1 MDFREIPGLLLDT
14 APDAIVVSRS
24 DGVIT
29 LANRR
34 AHDMFGYP
42 AGALVGRAV
51 DDLVPEDVR
60 PRHPAQRSAYLA
72 GDQPPLRRLP
82 LRGLRRDGSV
92 FPVEISLSAV
102 STSGAETYV
111 TSVLRDDTAQREVA
125 RTRALLASVV
135 QSSHDA
141 IVTTDLD
148 GVVLSWNPGAEMLY
162 GYPAADMIGRTV
174 DMIIPDERRSD
185 EEQIRL
191 LVRLGGRVDR
201 YRSIRLTAK
210 NEQISVSTLIS
221 PLLDEH
227 GNMIGTTTITRD
239 ISDRERAEARVQA
252 ILDAAPDAMLGVAES
267 GEVVLVNAE
276 AERLFDRPRYDLLHM
291 PLPQL
296 LPDGLPPVS
305 AVLRTGGDSTPLDT
319 ERADDTLDGS
329 APAEDG
335 RAPAEDGNALA
346 EDGNALAE
354 PGDQRWATRRALRR
368 DGAELPVDIACSS
381 LHTDSG
387 VVIVVVV
394 RDITERLAAEEER
407 RRLREEADR
416 QRLEARMQQAQRLES
431 LGQLAGG
438 IAHDFNNL
446 LAVILNYAS
455 FIVED
460 AAGTPPAA
468 DAEQIARAARRGSDL
483 THQLLAFA
491 RREVIRPRPLN
502 LNVVVTEVHQMLK
515 RSLGEHI
522 ALTVRT
528 TAGLPSVMADPGQLE
543 QVLVNLAVNARDA
556 MPTGGRLT
564 IDTAPVQVDAE
575 YAARLG
581 LKIGSYVR
589 LRVSDTGTG
598 MPRDVIDKAFE
609 PFFTTKP
616 SGQGTGLG
624 LATVY
629 GIVTQAGGTV
639 QIYSEAG
646 IGTTFTILLPATD
659 MEARESA
666 PEDSAEGLS
675 GHGATVLVVEDEAA
689 LREVTSRILRR
700 GGYTVLVAGSG
711 DEALRLAA
719 EHAIDVL
726 LTDVIMPGMLG
737 RDLASAIHRSSPGTK
752 VLFMSG
758 YAQPV
763 LTTHGTLSADVHLLE
778 KPFTSAELMRA
789 LHEELQA
796 RP

>member
-1 MDFREIPGLLLDT
+1 MEVAGIPGILLDT
-14 APDAIVVSRS
+14 APDAIIVSRS
-24 DGVIT
+24 DGIIT
-29 LANRR
+29 MANRR

-42 AGALVGRAV
+42 AGEMVGRCV
-51 DDLVPEDVR
+51 DELVPPEIR
-60 PRHPAQRSAYLA
+60 ERHPRMRQGYLSGA
-72 GDQPPLRRLP
+72 HQPLRRLP
-82 LRGLRRDGSV
+82 LRGFRLDGTI
-92 FPVEISLSAV
+92 FPVEVSLSVVTAPD
-102 STSGAETYV
+102 TETYV
-111 TSVLRDDTAQREVA
+111 TAVLRDDTVQREAA
-125 RTRALLASVV
+125 RTRQLLASIV

-148 GVVLSWNPGAEMLY
+148 GRVLSWNPGAEALL
-162 GYPAADMIGRTV
+162 GHAAADIVGEHIDRT
-174 DMIIPDERRSD
+174 IPPDRRAD

-201 YRSIRLTAK
+201 YRSARLTGSGDGIAV
-210 NEQISVSTLIS
+210 SVLVS
-221 PLLDEH
+221 PLLDED
-227 GNMIGTTTITRD
+227 GAIIGTTSICRD
-239 ISDRERAEARVQA
+239 ISDRERAEARVQS
-252 ILDAAPDAMLGVAES
+252 ILDAAPDAVLGIAES

-276 AERLFDRPRYDLLHM
+276 AERLFDHPRYDLLHM
-291 PLPQL
+291 PVDVL
-296 LPDGLPPVS
+296 LPDGLPAAS
-305 AVLRTGGDSTPLDT
+305 TVLRTGGGDSTPLDS
-319 ERADDTLDGS
+319 ERAETLT
-329 APAEDG
+329 
-335 RAPAEDGNALA
+335 
-346 EDGNALAE
+346 
-354 PGDQRWATRRALRR
+354 DQRWATRRAVRR
-368 DGAELPVDIACSS
+368 GGAEIPVDLACSA

-387 VVIVVVV
+387 VVTVVVV

-407 RRLREEADR
+407 RRLREEADK
-416 QRLEARMQQAQRLES
+416 QRLEARIQQTQRLES

-455 FIVED
+455 FIIED

-491 RREVIRPRPLN
+491 RREVIRPRPLS
-502 LNVVVTEVHQMLK
+502 LNTVVTEVHQMLE

-522 ALTVRT
+522 TLTVRT

-564 IDTAPVQVDAE
+564 IDTALVAVDAE
-575 YAARLG
+575 HAAARAG
-581 LKIGSYVR
+581 LSTGRYVR

-598 MPRDVIDKAFE
+598 MPKEVIDKAFE

-629 GIVTQAGGTV
+629 GIITQAGGTV
-639 QIYSEAG
+639 RIYSESG
-646 IGTTFTILLPATD
+646 IGTTFTILLPVTD
-659 MEARESA
+659 AEAYRQQPEESL
-666 PEDSAEGLS
+666 AELA
-675 GHGATVLVVEDEAA
+675 GHGATVLVVEDESA
-689 LREVTSRILRR
+689 LREVTCRILRR
-700 GGYTVLVAGSG
+700 GGYTVLAADGG

-719 EHAIDVL
+719 ENTVDVL
-726 LTDVIMPGMLG
+726 LTDVIMPNMLG
-737 RDLASAIHRSSPGTK
+737 KDLADAVRARWPGTR

-763 LTTHGTLSADVHLLE
+763 LTTHGTLAADVHLLE

-789 LHEELQA
+789 LHDELQA
-796 RP
+796 KP

>member
-1 MDFREIPGLLLDT
+1 MESTGIPGLLLDT
-14 APDAIVVSRS
+14 APDAIIVSRS
-24 DGVIT
+24 DGAIT
-29 LANRR
+29 MANRR
-34 AHDMFGYP
+34 AHDMFRYP
-42 AGALVGRAV
+42 AGDLVGRCV
-51 DDLVPEDVR
+51 DDLVPLESR
-60 PRHPAQRSAYLA
+60 ERHPGMRERYLSGA
-72 GDQPPLRRLP
+72 HPPLRRLP
-82 LRGLRRDGSV
+82 LRGLRSDGSV
-92 FPVEISLSAV
+92 FPVEVSLSAV
-102 STSGAETYV
+102 TAPDAETYV
-111 TSVLRDDTAQREVA
+111 TAVLRDDTVQREEA
-125 RTRALLASVV
+125 RSRALLASIV

-148 GVVLSWNPGAEMLY
+148 GRVLSWNPGAESLF
-162 GYPAADMIGRTV
+162 GYPADDIVGAHIDRTIPAD
-174 DMIIPDERRSD
+174 RRAD

-201 YRSIRLTAK
+201 YRSTRLTASGDG
-210 NEQISVSTLIS
+210 IAVTVLVS
-221 PLLDEH
+221 PLVDEH
-227 GNMIGTTTITRD
+227 GTVIGTTSICRD

-252 ILDAAPDAMLGVAES
+252 MLDAAPDAVLGVAES
-267 GEVVLVNAE
+267 GAVVLVNAE
-276 AERLFDRPRYDLLHM
+276 AERLFGHPRYDLLHM
-291 PLPQL
+291 PVGAL
-296 LPDGLPPVS
+296 LPDGLPAAS
-305 AVLRTGGDSTPLDT
+305 AVLRTGGDSTPLDS
-319 ERADDTLDGS
+319 ERAPDQ
-329 APAEDG
+329 A
-335 RAPAEDGNALA
+335 
-346 EDGNALAE
+346 
-354 PGDQRWATRRALRR
+354 DQRWAGRRAVRR
-368 DGAELPVDIACSS
+368 GGAEIPVDIACSA
-381 LHTDSG
+381 LRTDSG
-387 VVIVVVV
+387 VVTVVVV
-394 RDITERLAAEEER
+394 RDITERLAAEQER

-416 QRLEARMQQAQRLES
+416 QRLEARIQQTQRLES

-455 FIVED
+455 FIIED
-460 AAGTPPAA
+460 AAGTAPAS

-502 LNVVVTEVHQMLK
+502 LNTVATEVHQMLD

-522 ALTVRT
+522 TLTVRT

-564 IDTAPVQVDAE
+564 IDTALVDVDPDHA
-575 YAARLG
+575 AARAG
-581 LKIGSYVR
+581 LSTGRYVR
-589 LRVSDTGTG
+589 LRVSDTGSG
-598 MPRDVIDKAFE
+598 MPKEVIDKAFE

-639 QIYSEAG
+639 QIYSEPG
-646 IGTTFTILLPATD
+646 IGTTFTILLPVTD
-659 MEARESA
+659 AEAHQHVPEESV
-666 PEDSAEGLS
+666 AELA
-675 GHGATVLVVEDEAA
+675 GHGATVLVVEDESA
-689 LREVTSRILRR
+689 LREVTCRILKR
-700 GGYTVLVAGSG
+700 GGYTVLAAEGG

-719 EHAIDVL
+719 ENTVDVL
-726 LTDVIMPGMLG
+726 LTDVIMPNMLG
-737 RDLASAIHRSSPGTK
+737 KDLADAIRSRWPGTK

-789 LHEELQA
+789 LHDELQA
-796 RP
+796 KP

>member
-1 MDFREIPGLLLDT
+1 MESAGIPGLLLDT
-14 APDAIVVSRS
+14 APDAIVVSRA
-24 DGVIT
+24 DGLIT

-42 AGALVGRAV
+42 AGELVGRSV
-51 DDLVPEDVR
+51 DDLVPDDVR
-60 PRHPAQRSAYLA
+60 DRHPEQRAAYID
-72 GDQPPLRRLP
+72 GGPTPLRRLP
-82 LRGLRRDGSV
+82 LRGKRRDGSV
-92 FPVEISLSAV
+92 FPVEVSLSAV
-102 STSGAETYV
+102 TAGDETYV
-111 TSVLRDDTAQREVA
+111 TAVLRDDTAQREAA

-162 GYPAADMIGRTV
+162 GHPASDMVGKSI
-174 DMIIPDERRSD
+174 DAIIPVERRGD
-185 EEQIRL
+185 EEQVRL

-210 NEQISVSTLIS
+210 GEMIAVSTLIS

-227 GNMIGTTTITRD
+227 GTMIGTTTITRD

-276 AERLFDRPRYDLLHM
+276 AERLFDHPRYDLLHM
-291 PLPQL
+291 PLPVL

-319 ERADDTLDGS
+319 VRATAD
-329 APAEDG
+329 PAQ
-335 RAPAEDGNALA
+335 PA
-346 EDGNALAE
+346 
-354 PGDQRWATRRALRR
+354 DQRWAKRRAVRR
-368 DGAELPVDIACSS
+368 GGAEIPVDIACSS

-387 VVIVVVV
+387 VVVVVVV
-394 RDITERLAAEEER
+394 RDITERLAAEKER

-502 LNVVVTEVHQMLK
+502 LNVVVTEVHQMLE

-564 IDTAPVQVDAE
+564 IDTAPVRVDGE
-575 YAARLG
+575 YAGRIALTPG
-581 LKIGSYVR
+581 NYVR

-598 MPRDVIDKAFE
+598 MPQEVIDKAFE

-629 GIVTQAGGTV
+629 GIITQAGGTV
-639 QIYSEAG
+639 QIYSESG
-646 IGTTFTILLPATD
+646 IGTTFTILLPAT
-659 MEARESA
+659 EAEAQAAAPEESA
-666 PEDSAEGLS
+666 AGLT

-700 GGYTVLVAGSG
+700 GGYTVLVASSG

-719 EHAIDVL
+719 ENEVDVL

-737 RDLASAIHRSSPGTK
+737 RDLATAILRGSPGTK

-789 LHEELQA
+789 LHDELQA

>member
-1 MDFREIPGLLLDT
+1 MEATGIPGLLLDT
-14 APDAIVVSRS
+14 APDAIIVSRS
-24 DGVIT
+24 DGVIAM
-29 LANRR
+29 ANRR
-34 AHDMFGYP
+34 AHDMFGYT
-42 AGALVGRAV
+42 GEGLVGRAV
-51 DDLVPEDVR
+51 EDLVPADVR
-60 PRHPAQRSAYLA
+60 DGHPEHRFAYLSGA
-72 GDQPPLRRLP
+72 HPPLRRLP
-82 LRGLRRDGSV
+82 LRGLRRDGTA

-102 STSGAETYV
+102 AAPDGETYV
-111 TSVLRDDTAQREVA
+111 TAVLRDDTAQREAA
-125 RTRALLASVV
+125 RTSSLLASIV

-141 IVTTDLD
+141 IVTTDVD
-148 GVVLSWNPGAEMLY
+148 GRVLSWNPGAEALY
-162 GYPAADMIGRTV
+162 GHPASDMIGRSI
-174 DMIIPDERRSD
+174 DGIIPEDRRGDEA
-185 EEQIRL
+185 QVRL
-191 LVRLGGRVDR
+191 MVRLGGRVDR
-201 YRSIRLTAK
+201 YRSIRRTAK
-210 NEQISVSTLIS
+210 DDEIAVSTLVS
-221 PLLDEH
+221 PLLDER
-227 GNMIGTTTITRD
+227 GMIVGTTSITRD

-252 ILDAAPDAMLGVAES
+252 ILDAAPDAVLGVTES

-276 AERLFDRPRYDLLHM
+276 AERLFGHPRHDLLH
-291 PLPQL
+291 LPVRQL
-296 LPDGLPPVS
+296 LPDGLPAVS
-305 AVLRTGGDSTPLDT
+305 AVLRTGGDTTPLDS
-319 ERADDTLDGS
+319 ERAGG
-329 APAEDG
+329 AGGAE
-335 RAPAEDGNALA
+335 ES
-346 EDGNALAE
+346 
-354 PGDQRWATRRALRR
+354 DQRWATRRAVGRGGR
-368 DGAELPVDIACSS
+368 EIPVDIACSA

-387 VVIVVVV
+387 VVVVAVV
-394 RDITERLAAEEER
+394 RDVTERLAAEQER

-416 QRLEARMQQAQRLES
+416 QRLEARIQQAQRLES

-460 AAGTPPAA
+460 AAGTPPAV

-502 LNVVVTEVHQMLK
+502 LNTVVTEVHQMLT

-522 ALTVRT
+522 TLTVLT

-564 IDTAPVQVDAE
+564 IDTALVRVDADHA
-575 YAARLG
+575 AARAG
-581 LKIGSYVR
+581 LVTGRYVR

-598 MPRDVIDKAFE
+598 MPREVSDKAFE

-616 SGQGTGLG
+616 SGHGTGLG

-639 QIYSEAG
+639 QIYSEPG

-659 MEARESA
+659 VEAVA
-666 PEDSAEGLS
+666 NTPEDTAAGLT
-675 GHGATVLVVEDEAA
+675 GHGATVLVVEDENA
-689 LREVTSRILRR
+689 LREVTCRILER
-700 GGYTVLVAGSG
+700 GGYTVLAADGG
-711 DEALRLAA
+711 EEALRLAA
-719 EHAIDVL
+719 DHSIDVL
-726 LTDVIMPGMLG
+726 VTDVIMPNMLG
-737 RDLASAIHRSSPGTK
+737 RDLADAVRSRWPGTR

-789 LHEELQA
+789 LHDELRA

>member
-1 MDFREIPGLLLDT
+1 VESTGIPGLLLDT
-14 APDAIVVSRS
+14 APDAIIVSRS
-24 DGVIT
+24 DGTIT
-29 LANRR
+29 MANRR
-34 AHDMFGYP
+34 AHDMFGWADDDL
-42 AGALVGRAV
+42 AGTSV
-51 DDLVPEDVR
+51 DDLVPEDTR
-60 PRHPAQRSAYLA
+60 DRHPQHRAGYLS
-72 GDQPPLRRLP
+72 GPHPPLRRLP
-82 LRGLRRDGSV
+82 LRGVRRDGTV
-92 FPVEISLSAV
+92 FAVEVSLSAV
-102 STSGAETYV
+102 AAPDGETYV
-111 TSVLRDDTAQREVA
+111 TAVLRDDTAQREAA
-125 RTRALLASVV
+125 RTRSLLASIV

-148 GVVLSWNPGAEMLY
+148 GRVLSWNPGAEALY
-162 GYPAADMIGRTV
+162 GHPGPDMIGRSI
-174 DMIIPDERRSD
+174 DLIIPEDRRGDEA
-185 EEQIRL
+185 QVRL
-191 LVRLGGRVDR
+191 MVRLGGRVDR
-201 YRSIRLTAK
+201 YRSVRRTAK
-210 NEQISVSTLIS
+210 DEDIAVSTLVS
-221 PLLDEH
+221 PLIDER
-227 GNMIGTTTITRD
+227 GTIVGTTSITRD

-252 ILDAAPDAMLGVAES
+252 ILDAAPDAVLGVAES

-276 AERLFDRPRYDLLHM
+276 AERLFGHPRYDLLHM
-291 PLPQL
+291 PVALL
-296 LPDGLPPVS
+296 LPDGLPAVS
-305 AVLRTGGDSTPLDT
+305 AVLRTGGDSTPLDS
-319 ERADDTLDGS
+319 ERS
-329 APAEDG
+329 AE
-335 RAPAEDGNALA
+335 ES
-346 EDGNALAE
+346 
-354 PGDQRWATRRALRR
+354 DQRWATRRAARR
-368 DGAELPVDIACSS
+368 GGAEIPVDIACSS

-387 VVIVVVV
+387 VVIVAVV
-394 RDITERLAAEEER
+394 RDISDRLAAEEER
-407 RRLREEADR
+407 RRLREETDR

-460 AAGTPPAA
+460 AAGTPPAV

-502 LNVVVTEVHQMLK
+502 LNTVVTEVHQMLD

-556 MPTGGRLT
+556 MPAGGRLT
-564 IDTAPVQVDAE
+564 IDTALVDVDFEHA
-575 YAARLG
+575 AARAG
-581 LKIGSYVR
+581 LPTGRYVR

-598 MPRDVIDKAFE
+598 MPKEVIDKAFE

-616 SGQGTGLG
+616 GGQGTGLG

-629 GIVTQAGGTV
+629 GIITQAGGTV
-639 QIYSEAG
+639 QIYSEPG
-646 IGTTFTILLPATD
+646 VGTTFTILLPATD
-659 MEARESA
+659 AEAHQGG
-666 PEDSAEGLS
+666 PEQSVAGLA
-675 GHGATVLVVEDEAA
+675 GHGATVLVVEDESA
-689 LREVTSRILRR
+689 LREVTCRILRR
-700 GGYTVLVAGSG
+700 GGYTVLAADGG

-719 EHAIDVL
+719 THSVDVL
-726 LTDVIMPGMLG
+726 LTDVIMPNMLG
-737 RDLASAIHRSSPGTK
+737 RDLAEAVRSRWPGTR

-789 LHEELQA
+789 LHDELRT

>member
-1 MDFREIPGLLLDT
+1 MEFREIPGLLLDT

-24 DGVIT
+24 DGTIT

-42 AGALVGRAV
+42 AGELVGRAV
-51 DDLVPEDVR
+51 DDLVPEDAR
-60 PRHPAQRSAYLA
+60 SRHPARRSAYLA
-72 GDQPPLRRLP
+72 GDHPPLRRLP

-102 STSGAETYV
+102 TPAGDETYV
-111 TSVLRDDTAQREVA
+111 TSVLRDDTAQREAA

-162 GYPAADMIGRTV
+162 GHPAADMIGRTV
-174 DMIIPDERRSD
+174 DVIIPDERRSD
-185 EEQIRL
+185 EEQIRM

-201 YRSIRLTAK
+201 YRSTRLTAK

-221 PLLDEH
+221 PLLDER

-276 AERLFDRPRYDLLHM
+276 AERLFDHPRYDLLHM
-291 PLPQL
+291 PLPLL

-305 AVLRTGGDSTPLDT
+305 AVLRTGSDSTPLDT
-319 ERADDTLDGS
+319 ERAGDT
-329 APAEDG
+329 PAEY
-335 RAPAEDGNALA
+335 
-346 EDGNALAE
+346 
-354 PGDQRWATRRALRR
+354 GDQRWATRRALRR
-368 DGAELPVDIACSS
+368 GGAELPVDLACSS

-394 RDITERLAAEEER
+394 RDITERLAAEQER
-407 RRLREEADR
+407 RRLREEAER

-460 AAGTPPAA
+460 ATGTPSAA

-502 LNVVVTEVHQMLK
+502 LNVVVTEVHQMLE

-575 YAARLG
+575 YAARLD
-581 LKIGSYVR
+581 LRIGSYVR

-598 MPRDVIDKAFE
+598 MPREVIDKAFE

-629 GIVTQAGGTV
+629 GIITQAGGTV
-639 QIYSEAG
+639 RIYSESG

-659 MEARESA
+659 MEAREAS
-666 PEDSAEGLS
+666 PEETAEELS
-675 GHGATVLVVEDEAA
+675 GHGAVVLVVEDEAA

-711 DEALRLAA
+711 EEALRLAA
-719 EHAIDVL
+719 ENTVDVL

-737 RDLASAIHRSSPGTK
+737 RDLASAVHRSSPGTK

-789 LHEELQA
+789 LHDELQA

>member
-1 MDFREIPGLLLDT
+1 VESAGIPGLLLDT
-14 APDAIVVSRS
+14 APDAIVVCRS
-24 DGVIT
+24 DGLIT
-29 LANRR
+29 LANHR

-42 AGALVGRAV
+42 PGALVGHCV
-51 DDLVPEDVR
+51 DDLVPDDSREK
-60 PRHPAQRSAYLA
+60 HPAQRAAYLA
-72 GDQPPLRRLP
+72 GELTPLRRLP

-92 FPVEISLSAV
+92 FPVEVSLSAV
-102 STSGAETYV
+102 TAEDSETYV
-111 TSVLRDDTAQREVA
+111 TSVLRDDTAHREAA

-141 IVTTDLD
+141 IVTTDVD

-162 GYPAADMIGRTV
+162 GYPAADMVGAPV
-174 DMIIPDERRSD
+174 DVIIPAERRSD
-185 EEQIRL
+185 EAQVRL

-201 YRSIRLTAK
+201 YRSVRLTAK
-210 NEQISVSTLIS
+210 GDPIAVSTLVS
-221 PLLDEH
+221 PLLDER
-227 GNMIGTTTITRD
+227 GEMIGTTTITRD
-239 ISDRERAEARVQA
+239 ISERERAEARVQA
-252 ILDAAPDAMLGVAES
+252 ILDAAPDAMLGVGES

-276 AERLFDRPRYDLLHM
+276 AERLFDHPRYDLLHM
-291 PLPQL
+291 PLALL

-319 ERADDTLDGS
+319 VRTTAD
-329 APAEDG
+329 PAQ
-335 RAPAEDGNALA
+335 
-346 EDGNALAE
+346 
-354 PGDQRWATRRALRR
+354 PGDHRWAERRAVRR
-368 DGAELPVDIACSS
+368 GGTELPVDIACSS

-387 VVIVVVV
+387 EVVVVVV
-394 RDITERLAAEEER
+394 RDITERLAVDQER
-407 RRLREEADR
+407 HRLREEADRQRLEADR

-455 FIVED
+455 FIIED
-460 AAGTPPAA
+460 AAGSPPAA

-491 RREVIRPRPLN
+491 KREVIRPRPLN
-502 LNVVVTEVHQMLK
+502 LNVVVTEVHQMLD

-556 MPTGGRLT
+556 MPGGGRLT
-564 IDTAPVQVDAE
+564 IDTASVHVDAE
-575 YAARLG
+575 YASRATVTPG
-581 LKIGSYVR
+581 LYVR

-598 MPRDVIDKAFE
+598 MPQEVIDKAFE

-646 IGTTFTILLPATD
+646 IGTTFTILLPATAV
-659 MEARESA
+659 EAQEAPVEMSA
-666 PEDSAEGLS
+666 AGLT

-711 DEALRLAA
+711 DEAVRLAA
-719 EHAIDVL
+719 ENHVDVL

-737 RDLASAIHRSSPGTK
+737 RELATAVHRTSPGIK

-789 LHEELQA
+789 LHDELQT

>member
-1 MDFREIPGLLLDT
+1 MEFREIPGLLLDT

-24 DGVIT
+24 DGTIT

-42 AGALVGRAV
+42 AGELVGRAV
-51 DDLVPEDVR
+51 DDLVPEDAR
-60 PRHPAQRSAYLA
+60 SRHPARRSAYLA
-72 GDQPPLRRLP
+72 GDHPPLRRLP

-102 STSGAETYV
+102 TPAGSETYV
-111 TSVLRDDTAQREVA
+111 TSVLRDDTAQREAA

-174 DMIIPDERRSD
+174 DVIIPDDRRSD
-185 EEQIRL
+185 EEQIRM

-201 YRSIRLTAK
+201 YRSTRLTAK

-221 PLLDEH
+221 PLLDER

-276 AERLFDRPRYDLLHM
+276 AERLFDHPRYDLLHM
-291 PLPQL
+291 PLPML

-305 AVLRTGGDSTPLDT
+305 AVLRTGSDSTPLDTERAGDTPLRTGGDSTPLDT
-319 ERADDTLDGS
+319 ERAGDT
-329 APAEDG
+329 PADS
-335 RAPAEDGNALA
+335 
-346 EDGNALAE
+346 
-354 PGDQRWATRRALRR
+354 GDQRWATRRALRR
-368 DGAELPVDIACSS
+368 GGSELPVDIACSS

-407 RRLREEADR
+407 RRLREEAER

-455 FIVED
+455 FIIED
-460 AAGTPPAA
+460 GTGTPSAA

-502 LNVVVTEVHQMLK
+502 LNVVVTEVHQMLE

-575 YAARLG
+575 YAARLD

-598 MPRDVIDKAFE
+598 MPREVIDKAFE

-629 GIVTQAGGTV
+629 GIITQAGGTV
-639 QIYSEAG
+639 QIYSESG

-659 MEARESA
+659 MEAHEAS
-666 PEDSAEGLS
+666 PEDSAEELS

-711 DEALRLAA
+711 EEALRLAA
-719 EHAIDVL
+719 ENAVDVL

-737 RDLASAIHRSSPGTK
+737 RDLASAVHRSSPGTK

-789 LHEELQA
+789 LHDELQA

>member
-1 MDFREIPGLLLDT
+1 MESRDIPALLIDT
-14 APDAIVVSRS
+14 APDAVVVSRS
-24 DGVIT
+24 DGLIT
-29 LANRR
+29 LANTR

-42 AGALVGRAV
+42 PGTLVGRSI
-51 DDLVPEDVR
+51 DDLIPDDAGDSC
-60 PRHPAQRSAYLA
+60 PAQRAAYLA
-72 GDQPPLRRLP
+72 GEHPPLRRLP
-82 LRGLRRDGSV
+82 LRGLRRDGTV

-102 STSGAETYV
+102 TAPDAGTYV
-111 TSVLRDDTAQREVA
+111 TAVLRDDTTQRQAAQA
-125 RTRALLASVV
+125 RALLASIV

-162 GYPAADMIGRTV
+162 GHPAADMIGKSI
-174 DMIIPDERRSD
+174 DAIIPPERRAD
-185 EEQIRL
+185 EEQVRL

-201 YRSIRLTAK
+201 YRTVRLTAK
-210 NEQISVSTLIS
+210 GDPIAVSTLVS
-221 PLLDEH
+221 PLLDES
-227 GNMIGTTTITRD
+227 GEMIGITTITRD

-252 ILDAAPDAMLGVAES
+252 ILDAAPDAVLGVAES

-276 AERLFDRPRYDLLHM
+276 AERLFDHPRYDLLHM

-305 AVLRTGGDSTPLDT
+305 TVLRTGGDSTPLDT
-319 ERADDTLDGS
+319 VRADPDAD
-329 APAEDG
+329 
-335 RAPAEDGNALA
+335 LA
-346 EDGNALAE
+346 
-354 PGDQRWATRRALRR
+354 GDQRWATRRAIRR
-368 DGAELPVDIACSS
+368 GGRELPVDIACSS
-381 LHTDSG
+381 LRTDSG
-387 VVIVVVV
+387 VVIVAVV
-394 RDITERLAAEEER
+394 RDITERLAVEQER

-491 RREVIRPRPLN
+491 RREVIRPRPLD
-502 LNVVVTEVHQMLK
+502 LNAVVTEVHQMLD

-556 MPTGGRLT
+556 MPGGGRLT
-564 IDTAPVQVDAE
+564 IDTAPVWVDAE
-575 YAARLG
+575 HAAARAG
-581 LKIGSYVR
+581 LSAGSYVR

-598 MPRDVIDKAFE
+598 MPQEVIEKAFE

-659 MEARESA
+659 AQAQETGPEESA
-666 PEDSAEGLS
+666 AELS

-689 LREVTSRILRR
+689 LREVTCRILRR
-700 GGYTVLVAGSG
+700 GGYTVLAAGNG

-719 EHAIDVL
+719 DNPVDVL

-737 RDLASAIHRSSPGTK
+737 RDVAAAVHRTQPGIR

-763 LTTHGTLSADVHLLE
+763 LTTHGTLSAEVHLLE

>member
-1 MDFREIPGLLLDT
+1 VESTGIPGLLIDS
-14 APDAIVVSRS
+14 APDAIIVSRS

-29 LANRR
+29 MANRR
-34 AHDMFGYP
+34 AHDMFGY
-42 AGALVGRAV
+42 AADRLVGRPV
-51 DDLVPEDVR
+51 DDLVPEDAR
-60 PRHPAQRSAYLA
+60 GRHPDHRGAYLS
-72 GDQPPLRRLP
+72 GVHQPLRRLP

-102 STSGAETYV
+102 SAPDGETYV
-111 TSVLRDDTAQREVA
+111 TAVLRDDTAQREAA
-125 RTRALLASVV
+125 RTRSLLASIV

-148 GVVLSWNPGAEMLY
+148 GRVLSWNPGAEALF
-162 GYPAADMIGRTV
+162 GHPASDIVGRHIDEIVPAD
-174 DMIIPDERRSD
+174 RRAD
-185 EEQIRL
+185 EEQVRL

-201 YRSIRLTAK
+201 YRSVRLTAK
-210 NEQISVSTLIS
+210 GDSIAVSALVS

-227 GNMIGTTTITRD
+227 GSIIGTTTICRD

-252 ILDAAPDAMLGVAES
+252 ILDAAPDAVLGVSES
-267 GEVVLVNAE
+267 GDVVLVNAE
-276 AERLFDRPRYDLLHM
+276 AERLFGHPRYDLLHM
-291 PLPQL
+291 PVRLL
-296 LPDGLPPVS
+296 LPDGLPAVS
-305 AVLRTGGDSTPLDT
+305 AVLRTGGDTTPLDSDRT
-319 ERADDTLDGS
+319 DDG
-329 APAEDG
+329 A
-335 RAPAEDGNALA
+335 
-346 EDGNALAE
+346 
-354 PGDQRWATRRALRR
+354 DQRWATRRAARR
-368 DGAELPVDIACSS
+368 GGVEIPVDIACSS

-407 RRLREEADR
+407 RRLREETDR

-460 AAGTPPAA
+460 AAGTPPSV

-483 THQLLAFA
+483 THQLLAVA

-502 LNVVVTEVHQMLK
+502 LNTVVTEVHQMLD

-564 IDTAPVQVDAE
+564 IDTAQVDVDAE
-575 YAARLG
+575 HAAGRAGLPLG
-581 LKIGSYVR
+581 RYVR

-598 MPRDVIDKAFE
+598 MPKEVIDKAFE

-629 GIVTQAGGTV
+629 GIITQAGGTV
-639 QIYSEAG
+639 QIYSEPG
-646 IGTTFTILLPATD
+646 IGTTFTMLLPATD
-659 MEARESA
+659 VEAHQNA
-666 PEDSAEGLS
+666 PEDSAAGLT
-675 GHGATVLVVEDEAA
+675 GHGATVLVVEDEDA
-689 LREVTSRILRR
+689 LREVTCRILRR
-700 GGYTVLVAGSG
+700 GGYTVLAAGGG

-719 EHAIDVL
+719 QNSVDVL
-726 LTDVIMPGMLG
+726 LTDVIMPNMLG
-737 RDLASAIHRSSPGTK
+737 KDLADAVRSRWPGTK

-763 LTTHGTLSADVHLLE
+763 LTTHGTLAADVHLLE

-789 LHEELQA
+789 LHDELN
-796 RP
+796 

>member
-1 MDFREIPGLLLDT
+1 MESREIPGLLLDT
-14 APDAIVVSRS
+14 APDAIIVSRS
-24 DGVIT
+24 DGIIT

-42 AGALVGRAV
+42 ADTLVGTSV

-60 PRHPAQRSAYLA
+60 EQHPTNRRTYL
-72 GDQPPLRRLP
+72 GGEHQPLRRLP
-82 LRGLRRDGSV
+82 LRGLRRDGTV
-92 FPVEISLSAV
+92 FAVEVSLSAMA
-102 STSGAETYV
+102 GPDQQTYV
-111 TSVLRDDTAQREVA
+111 TAVLRDDTAQREAA
-125 RTRALLASVV
+125 RTRALLASIV

-148 GVVLSWNPGAEMLY
+148 GLVLSWNPGAEILY
-162 GYPAADMIGRTV
+162 GYPAADMIGKPI
-174 DMIIPDERRSD
+174 DEIIPVARRTD

-201 YRSIRLTAK
+201 YRSLRQNAK
-210 NEQISVSTLIS
+210 GEIVAVSMLIS
-221 PLLDEH
+221 PLLDER
-227 GNMIGTTTITRD
+227 GTIFGTTSVGRD

-252 ILDAAPDAMLGVAES
+252 FLDAAPDAMLGVAES

-276 AERLFDRPRYDLLHM
+276 AERLFGYPRYDLLHM
-291 PLPQL
+291 PLPEL

-319 ERADDTLDGS
+319 ERADTDPS
-329 APAEDG
+329 
-335 RAPAEDGNALA
+335 
-346 EDGNALAE
+346 E
-354 PGDQRWATRRALRR
+354 PIDHRWASRRALRR
-368 DGAELPVDIACSS
+368 GGAELPVDIACSS

-387 VVIVVVV
+387 TVIVVVV
-394 RDITERLAAEEER
+394 RDITERLSAEEER
-407 RRLREEADR
+407 NRLREETDR

-455 FIVED
+455 FIIED
-460 AAGTPPAA
+460 AAGSPPAV

-502 LNVVVTEVHQMLK
+502 LNTVVTEVHQMLE

-564 IDTAPVQVDAE
+564 IDTAPVPVDADHA
-575 YAARLG
+575 AARAG
-581 LKIGSYVR
+581 LLPGRYVR

-598 MPRDVIDKAFE
+598 MPKEVIDKAFE

-629 GIVTQAGGTV
+629 GIITQAGGTV
-639 QIYSEAG
+639 QIYSEPG
-646 IGTTFTILLPATD
+646 IGTTFTILLPATEVQAQ
-659 MEARESA
+659 EAVQEESA
-666 PEDSAEGLS
+666 AGLT
-675 GHGATVLVVEDEAA
+675 GHGATVLVVEDEDA
-689 LREVTSRILRR
+689 LREVTCRILRR
-700 GGYTVLVAGSG
+700 GGYTVLAADTGE
-711 DEALRLAA
+711 EALRLAA
-719 EHAIDVL
+719 GHSIDVL

-737 RDLASAIHRSSPGTK
+737 KDLAAAIMKAWPATR

-763 LTTHGTLSADVHLLE
+763 LTNHGTLSADVHLLE

-789 LHEELQA
+789 LHEELQ
-796 RP
+796 

>member
-1 MDFREIPGLLLDT
+1 MESREIPGLLLDT
-14 APDAIVVSRS
+14 APDAIVVSRR

-42 AGALVGRAV
+42 AGDLVGRSV
-51 DDLVPEDVR
+51 DDLVPEEAR
-60 PRHPAQRSAYLA
+60 ENHPDQCRAYLS
-72 GDQPPLRRLP
+72 GEHGPMRRRP
-82 LRGLRRDGSV
+82 LRGRRRDGSV

-102 STSGAETYV
+102 TDGGSETYV
-111 TSVLRDDTAQREVA
+111 TSVLRDDTTQRQAAQE
-125 RTRALLASVV
+125 RALLASIV

-148 GVVLSWNPGAEMLY
+148 GVVTSWNPGAEMLY
-162 GYPAADMIGRTV
+162 GHPASDTIGTSIDV
-174 DMIIPDERRSD
+174 IIPAERRGD
-185 EEQIRL
+185 EEQVRL

-201 YRSIRLTAK
+201 YRTIRLTAK
-210 NEQISVSTLIS
+210 GEIIAVSALIS

-227 GNMIGTTTITRD
+227 GRMIGTTTITRD
-239 ISDRERAEARVQA
+239 ISDRERAEGRVQA
-252 ILDAAPDAMLGVAES
+252 VLDAAPDAVLGVAES

-276 AERLFDRPRYDLLHM
+276 AERLFDHPRYDLLHM
-291 PLPQL
+291 PLPLL

-305 AVLRTGGDSTPLDT
+305 AVLRTGGDSTLLDT
-319 ERADDTLDGS
+319 IRADADPS
-329 APAEDG
+329 QPA
-335 RAPAEDGNALA
+335 
-346 EDGNALAE
+346 
-354 PGDQRWATRRALRR
+354 DQRWATRRALRR
-368 DGAELPVDIACSS
+368 GGAELPVDIACSS

-407 RRLREEADR
+407 RRLREEADK
-416 QRLEARMQQAQRLES
+416 QRLEARIQQTQRLES

-502 LNVVVTEVHQMLK
+502 LNVVVTEVHQMLE

-556 MPTGGRLT
+556 MPGGGRLT
-564 IDTAPVQVDAE
+564 IDTAPVHVGAE
-575 YAARLG
+575 YATRAPVRPG
-581 LKIGSYVR
+581 VYVR

-598 MPRDVIDKAFE
+598 MPQEVIDKAFE

-616 SGQGTGLG
+616 SGHGTGLG

-629 GIVTQAGGTV
+629 GIITQAGGTV
-639 QIYSEAG
+639 QIYSEPG

-659 MEARESA
+659 VEAQQAPPEESA
-666 PEDSAEGLS
+666 AGLT

-689 LREVTSRILRR
+689 LREVTCRILRR
-700 GGYTVLVAGSG
+700 GGYTVLAAGNG
-711 DEALRLAA
+711 EEALRLAA

-737 RDLASAIHRSSPGTK
+737 RDLATAIDRTWPGTK

-763 LTTHGTLSADVHLLE
+763 LTTHGTLSAEVHLLE

-796 RP
+796 KP

>member
-1 MDFREIPGLLLDT
+1 VESTGIPGLLIDS
-14 APDAIVVSRS
+14 APDAIIVSRS

-29 LANRR
+29 MANRR
-34 AHDMFGYP
+34 AHDMFGYS
-42 AGALVGRAV
+42 GDRMVGRPV
-51 DDLVPEDVR
+51 EDLVPEDSR
-60 PRHPAQRSAYLA
+60 RRHPGHRDSYLSGA
-72 GDQPPLRRLP
+72 HQPLRRLP

-102 STSGAETYV
+102 SAPDGETYV
-111 TSVLRDDTAQREVA
+111 TAVLRDDTAQREAA
-125 RTRALLASVV
+125 RTRSLLASIV

-141 IVTTDLD
+141 IVTTDLE
-148 GVVLSWNPGAEMLY
+148 GQVLSWNPGAEALF
-162 GYPAADMIGRTV
+162 GHPASDIVGRH
-174 DMIIPDERRSD
+174 IDEIVPEDRRAD
-185 EEQIRL
+185 EEQVRL

-201 YRSIRLTAK
+201 YRTVRLTAK
-210 NEQISVSTLIS
+210 GDTVAVSALVS

-227 GNMIGTTTITRD
+227 GSIIGTTTICRD

-252 ILDAAPDAMLGVAES
+252 ILDAAPDAVLGVSES
-267 GEVVLVNAE
+267 GDVVLVNAE
-276 AERLFDRPRYDLLHM
+276 AERLFGHPRYDLLHM
-291 PLPQL
+291 PVRLL

-305 AVLRTGGDSTPLDT
+305 AVLRTGGDTTPLDSVRT
-319 ERADDTLDGS
+319 GEGA
-329 APAEDG
+329 
-335 RAPAEDGNALA
+335 
-346 EDGNALAE
+346 
-354 PGDQRWATRRALRR
+354 DQRWVTRRAARR
-368 DGAELPVDIACSS
+368 GGEEIPVDIACSS

-387 VVIVVVV
+387 VVIVAVV
-394 RDITERLAAEEER
+394 RDITEFLAAEEER
-407 RRLREEADR
+407 RRLREETDR

-460 AAGTPPAA
+460 AAGTPPAK

-502 LNVVVTEVHQMLK
+502 LNTVVTEVHQMLE

-564 IDTAPVQVDAE
+564 IDTAPVAVDAE
-575 YAARLG
+575 HAAGRAGLPLG
-581 LKIGSYVR
+581 RYVR

-598 MPRDVIDKAFE
+598 MPKEVIDKAFE

-629 GIVTQAGGTV
+629 GIITQAGGTV
-639 QIYSEAG
+639 QIYSEPG
-646 IGTTFTILLPATD
+646 IGTTFTLLLPATD
-659 MEARESA
+659 AQAHQHA
-666 PEDSAEGLS
+666 PEDSAAGLT
-675 GHGATVLVVEDEAA
+675 GHGATVLVVEDEDA
-689 LREVTSRILRR
+689 LREVTCRILRR
-700 GGYTVLVAGSG
+700 GGYTVLAADGG
-711 DEALRLAA
+711 EEALRLAGQNA
-719 EHAIDVL
+719 VDVL
-726 LTDVIMPGMLG
+726 LTDVIMPNMLG
-737 RDLASAIHRSSPGTK
+737 KDLADAVRSRWPGTK

-763 LTTHGTLSADVHLLE
+763 LTTHGTLAADVHLLE

-789 LHEELQA
+789 LHDELH
-796 RP
+796 